1 LATQLG
7 REQGAR
13 AAPELEQASLKETSA
28 LEEGVAVRT
37 PASSKSAMDELGQRG
52 QGHDAKRSAR
62 QGEGRGSRGA
72 R

>member
-52 QGHDAKRSAR
+52 
-62 QGEGRGSRGA
+62 
-72 R
+72 